1 MASPETQADP
11 SHPAGFTILEKVYL
25 LGGTLYIIDH
35 ESRTAFPERP
45 MMISSGAKMQASA
58 VDREPTDQNM
68 QIITMEK
75 ARELFGDS
83 ATRIDGTSV
92 SVTCE
97 HREVT

>member
-1 MASPETQADP
+1 
-11 SHPAGFTILEKVYL
+11 
-25 LGGTLYIIDH
+25 
-35 ESRTAFPERP
+35 